1 MSANDDKSPG
11 SEEADL
17 LESASPLS
25 SAGPRCPGSARG
37 GRRAGRPGIVRAPIP
52 WIRQAMFERIS
63 VNNYRGF
70 NDVTVGSLGRIN
82 LVAGRNNAGKTTL
95 LEAVWLLC
103 GAADPRM
110 AVNNHVVRLVRTHGE
125 QPSWMAETYWKPFF
139 HGLDTGRSLTVS
151 GYHESVGDMK
161 LEIAWE
167 RSRKTSR
174 KTEISRA
181 GGNGTLE
188 KGPYPQIPY
197 TDQRGFTYTDPNAG
211 RIASEV
217 RETTDRQIRVR
228 QERRLRPVRLG
239 DPSAGK
245 RRRPRRRRP
254 SGTIEKA
261 EARSRVPGRASRHRT
276 PSAARRRQCF
286 QRRTDDPR
294 GRRTARAGAVAGHG
308 RGHDAPCPHRP
319 GRRFGQGRGGAGGR
333 DRERAAP
340 LDPAG
345 RVAGHREGGRAVQR
359 TDVRDDA

>member
-1 MSANDDKSPG
+1 
-11 SEEADL
+11 
-17 LESASPLS
+17 
-25 SAGPRCPGSARG
+25 
-37 GRRAGRPGIVRAPIP
+37 
-52 WIRQAMFERIS
+52 MFERIS

-139 HGLDTGRSLTVS
+139 HELDTGRSLTVS

-188 KGPYPQIPY
+188 KGPYSLK
-197 TDQRGFTYTDPNAG
+197 FTYTDPNAG

-217 RETTDRQIRVR
+217 RETTDQFEFDKKDDYV
-228 QERRLRPVRLG
+228 PF
-239 DPSAGK
+239 DSAILLPG
-245 RRRPRRRRP
+245 
-254 SGTIEKA
+254 SG
-261 EARSRVPGRASRHRT
+261 
-276 PSAARRRQCF
+276 
-286 QRRTDDPR
+286 
-294 GRRTARAGAVAGHG
+294 
-308 RGHDAPCPHRP
+308 
-319 GRRFGQGRGGAGGR
+319 
-333 DRERAAP
+333 
-340 LDPAG
+340 
-345 RVAGHREGGRAVQR
+345 
-359 TDVRDDA
+359 DVRDDAVRLGQLRKQKLGDGFLDALRVIEPRLQHAEDNASSGVPMIHVDVGLPELVPLPVMGAGMTHLARIVLAVASVRGGVVLVDEIENGLHHSILPDVWRAVGKAAERFNVQMFATTHSFECIEAAYEALGEDGFRLHRLEAGESGVRCVTYAPDEVETAIRHTMELR

>member
-1 MSANDDKSPG
+1 
-11 SEEADL
+11 
-17 LESASPLS
+17 
-25 SAGPRCPGSARG
+25 
-37 GRRAGRPGIVRAPIP
+37 
-52 WIRQAMFERIS
+52 MFERIS

-70 NDVTVGSLGRIN
+70 NDVTVGGLGRIN

-188 KGPYPQIPY
+188 KGPYSLK
-197 TDQRGFTYTDPNAG
+197 FTYTDPNAG

-217 RETTDRQIRVR
+217 RETTDQFEFDKKDDYV
-228 QERRLRPVRLG
+228 PF
-239 DPSAGK
+239 DSAILLPG
-245 RRRPRRRRP
+245 
-254 SGTIEKA
+254 SG
-261 EARSRVPGRASRHRT
+261 
-276 PSAARRRQCF
+276 
-286 QRRTDDPR
+286 
-294 GRRTARAGAVAGHG
+294 
-308 RGHDAPCPHRP
+308 
-319 GRRFGQGRGGAGGR
+319 
-333 DRERAAP
+333 
-340 LDPAG
+340 
-345 RVAGHREGGRAVQR
+345 
-359 TDVRDDA
+359 DVRDDAVRLGQLRKQKLGDGFLDALRVIEPRVQHAEDNASSGIPMIHVDVGLPELVPLPVMGAGMTHLARIVLAIASVRGGVVLVDEIENGLHHSILPDVWRAIGKAAERFNVQMFATTHSFECIEAAYEALGEDGFRLHRLEAGESGVRCVTYAPAEVETAIRHYMELR

>member
-1 MSANDDKSPG
+1 
-11 SEEADL
+11 
-17 LESASPLS
+17 
-25 SAGPRCPGSARG
+25 
-37 GRRAGRPGIVRAPIP
+37 
-52 WIRQAMFERIS
+52 MFERIS

-70 NDVTVGSLGRIN
+70 NDVTVGGLGRIN
-82 LVAGRNNAGKTTL
+82 LVAGRNNAGKTAL

-188 KGPYPQIPY
+188 KGPYSLK
-197 TDQRGFTYTDPNAG
+197 FTYTDPNAG

-217 RETTDRQIRVR
+217 RETPDQFEFDKKDDYV
-228 QERRLRPVRLG
+228 PF
-239 DPSAGK
+239 DSAILLPG
-245 RRRPRRRRP
+245 
-254 SGTIEKA
+254 SG
-261 EARSRVPGRASRHRT
+261 
-276 PSAARRRQCF
+276 
-286 QRRTDDPR
+286 
-294 GRRTARAGAVAGHG
+294 
-308 RGHDAPCPHRP
+308 
-319 GRRFGQGRGGAGGR
+319 
-333 DRERAAP
+333 
-340 LDPAG
+340 
-345 RVAGHREGGRAVQR
+345 
-359 TDVRDDA
+359 DVRDDAVRLGQLRKQKLGDGFLDALRVIEPRLQHAEDNASSGVPMIHVDVGLPELVPLPVMGAGMTHLARIILAVASVRGGVVLVDEIENGLHHSILPDVWRAIGKAAERFNVQMFATTHSFECIEAAYEALGEDGFRLHRLEAGGNGVRCITYAPDEVGTAIRRDMELR

>member
-1 MSANDDKSPG
+1 
-11 SEEADL
+11 
-17 LESASPLS
+17 
-25 SAGPRCPGSARG
+25 
-37 GRRAGRPGIVRAPIP
+37 
-52 WIRQAMFERIS
+52 MFERIS

-82 LVAGRNNAGKTTL
+82 LVAGRNNAGKTAL

-188 KGPYPQIPY
+188 KGPYSLK
-197 TDQRGFTYTDPNAG
+197 FTYTDPNAG

-217 RETTDRQIRVR
+217 RETTDQFEFDKKDDYV
-228 QERRLRPVRLG
+228 PF
-239 DPSAGK
+239 DSAILLPG
-245 RRRPRRRRP
+245 
-254 SGTIEKA
+254 SG
-261 EARSRVPGRASRHRT
+261 
-276 PSAARRRQCF
+276 
-286 QRRTDDPR
+286 
-294 GRRTARAGAVAGHG
+294 
-308 RGHDAPCPHRP
+308 
-319 GRRFGQGRGGAGGR
+319 
-333 DRERAAP
+333 
-340 LDPAG
+340 
-345 RVAGHREGGRAVQR
+345 
-359 TDVRDDA
+359 DVRDDAVRLGQLRKQKLGDGFLDALRVIEPRLQHAEDNASSGVPMIHVDVGLPELVPLPVMGAGMTHLARIALAIASVRGGVVLVDEIENGLHHSVLPDVWRVVGRAAERSNVQMFATTHSFECIEAAYEALGEDGFRLHRLEAGESGVRCVTYAPDEVETAIRRDMELR